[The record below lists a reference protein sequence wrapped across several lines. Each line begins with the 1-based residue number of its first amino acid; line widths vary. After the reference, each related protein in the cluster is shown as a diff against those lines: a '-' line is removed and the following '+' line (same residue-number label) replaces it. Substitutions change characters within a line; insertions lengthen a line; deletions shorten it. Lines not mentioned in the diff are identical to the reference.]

1 MPDSIDQLQAV
12 ADVYAA
18 ALFSVATESDAVQSL
33 REELEEFVRLQ
44 GTDGDFAK
52 FMAAGSIDSER
63 RAASL
68 EKLFRGRLSDPV
80 LNMLLVMNRNGR
92 SGLVEHVLRRFVI
105 RQEAAA
111 GEVEVTATSAVEL
124 TEQQRNEV
132 TERAAG
138 LSGRTPIMEW
148 AVDPRIIGGLVLQ
161 IGDLRYDNSVQRQL
175 AAVRSSLSERSQRG
189 LNIKAEA

>member
-18 ALFSVATESDAVQSL
+18 ALFAVATESDVVRSV
-33 REELEEFVRLQ
+33 RDELEEFVRLQ
-44 GTDGDFAK
+44 TTDADFAE
-52 FMAAGSIDSER
+52 FMAVGSIDSER

-68 EKLFRGRLSDPV
+68 ETLFRGRLSDAV

-92 SGLVEHVLRRFVI
+92 SGLVEHVLRRFVV
-105 RQEAAA
+105 RQENAA
-111 GEVEVTATSAVEL
+111 GEVKVTATSAVEL
-124 TEQQRNEV
+124 DEPQRNEV

-148 AVDPRIIGGLVLQ
+148 VVDAELIGGLVLQ
-161 IGDLRYDNSVQRQL
+161 IGDLRFDNSVRRQL
-175 AAVRSSLSERSQRG
+175 AAVRSSLFERSQRG
-189 LNIKAEA
+189 LGIEAEA

>member
-1 MPDSIDQLQAV
+1 MPDSIDQLEAV

-18 ALFSVATESDAVQSL
+18 ALFSVAAERDMVQSV
-33 REELEEFVRLQ
+33 REELDDFVQLQ
-44 GTDGDFAK
+44 EADADFAS

-68 EKLFRGRLSDPV
+68 EKLFRGRLSDDV

-92 SGLVEHVLRRFVI
+92 GELVEHVLRRFVV
-105 RQEAAA
+105 RQENAA

-124 TEQQRNEV
+124 DEQQRNEV
-132 TERAAG
+132 TERAAD

-148 AVDPRIIGGLVLQ
+148 AVEPKIIGGLVLQ
-161 IGDLRYDNSVQRQL
+161 IGDLRYDNSVRRQL
-175 AAVRSSLSERSQRG
+175 AAVRSSLFERSQRG
-189 LNIKAEA
+189 LDIKAEA